1 MPRKKSLRR
10 EIKILQMLSHPNIV
24 EIWDVVE
31 TNNHVNL
38 IMEFL
43 TGISLNSYLKLQ
55 PGHKINEKY
64 SKKIIRELAD
74 ALRYLH

>member
-1 MPRKKSLRR
+1 
-10 EIKILQMLSHPNIV
+10 MLNHPNAV

-43 TGISLNSYLKLQ
+43 SGISLNSYLKLQ
-55 PGHKINEKY
+55 PGCKA
-64 SKKIIRELAD
+64 S
-74 ALRYLH
+74 

>member
-10 EIKILQMLSHPNIV
+10 EIKILQMLNHPNIV

-38 IMEFL
+38 IMEYL
-43 TGISLNSYLKLQ
+43 TGISLNSYMKLQ
-55 PGHKINEKY
+55 PGHKIP
-64 SKKIIRELAD
+64 
-74 ALRYLH
+74 